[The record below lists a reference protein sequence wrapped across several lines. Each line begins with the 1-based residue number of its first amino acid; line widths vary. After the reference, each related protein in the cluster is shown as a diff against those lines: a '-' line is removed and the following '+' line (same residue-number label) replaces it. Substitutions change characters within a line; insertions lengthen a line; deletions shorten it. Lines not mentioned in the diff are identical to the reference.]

1 MQTKTSPK
9 LWRIV
14 ELLQTTTEFLQKK
27 SIDNPRLNA
36 ELLLCKVLGIQRV
49 DLYVNY
55 DRPISS
61 QELQEYRDYIRR
73 RASREPLQYVLG
85 QTEFMSLTFKVNPS
99 ILIPRQDT
107 ETLVEWVLDRFNGRQ
122 NLKILDLGTG
132 SGNIAVSLAYYLNE
146 PQITAVD
153 ISQEALE
160 SAQENA
166 NLNKVDDCI
175 SFIHCDVLD
184 RRFEIIMNDRF
195 DIIVANPPY
204 IQEQEFMQ
212 LEPEVREYEPRIAL
226 VGQNKVNTF
235 SHRICELAPHLL
247 KDNGEVFVEIA
258 AGQSETVEAIFKKN
272 RFKSVQIRKDI
283 AGIERV
289 VLAKF

>member
-107 ETLVEWVLDRFNGRQ
+107 ETLVEWVLDRFNERQ
-122 NLKILDLGTG
+122 NLK
-132 SGNIAVSLAYYLNE
+132 Y
-146 PQITAVD
+146 
-153 ISQEALE
+153 
-160 SAQENA
+160 
-166 NLNKVDDCI
+166 
-175 SFIHCDVLD
+175 
-184 RRFEIIMNDRF
+184 
-195 DIIVANPPY
+195 
-204 IQEQEFMQ
+204 
-212 LEPEVREYEPRIAL
+212 
-226 VGQNKVNTF
+226 
-235 SHRICELAPHLL
+235 
-247 KDNGEVFVEIA
+247 
-258 AGQSETVEAIFKKN
+258 
-272 RFKSVQIRKDI
+272 
-283 AGIERV
+283 
-289 VLAKF
+289 